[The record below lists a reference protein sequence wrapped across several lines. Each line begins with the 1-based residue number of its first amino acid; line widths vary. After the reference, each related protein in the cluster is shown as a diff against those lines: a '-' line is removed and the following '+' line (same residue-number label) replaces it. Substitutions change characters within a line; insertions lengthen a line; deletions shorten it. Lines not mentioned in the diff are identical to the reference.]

1 MSSGNLIILRSNVKV
16 LIHKKTLPAWVV
28 ALLWVLASSSWKFI
42 FIKPKCDILYVLAV
56 CRCSFQASH
65 VTVWWSEQIVLK
77 VVKSVIVVVAGTAQ
91 MSVMLWQVASHLM
104 VGLCPPSASAAQP
117 TSKVKRTV
125 VTRVCDAV
133 KAIAVCH
140 NVTPVFEAG
149 SDTSESSEQ
158 SDTEVDQQSQQ
169 RVSYQA
175 SSPDEVNENFF
186 KIFFIFR
193 SCVMC

>member
-1 MSSGNLIILRSNVKV
+1 
-16 LIHKKTLPAWVV
+16 
-28 ALLWVLASSSWKFI
+28 
-42 FIKPKCDILYVLAV
+42 
-56 CRCSFQASH
+56 
-65 VTVWWSEQIVLK
+65 
-77 VVKSVIVVVAGTAQ
+77 
-91 MSVMLWQVASHLM
+91 M